1 MDTMNTTL
9 LLTVGIIGFVLLILN
24 TVFLGIIYFMRRKM
38 AVVSQWPS
46 SMGTVMMSTIEQRS
60 SSEGGYTDYPVV
72 QYSYQV
78 GGQAFQ
84 SFKLAP
90 GPEVGG
96 TGARKVVARYPAGAQ
111 VMVFYNPQNPSE
123 AVLERKAPA
132 QWLMWLLLVVFDCSL
147 CGVVPI
153 LWFSMR

>member
-1 MDTMNTTL
+1 MNTQL
-9 LLTVGIIGFVLLILN
+9 LLTVGIIGFVLLFLN
-24 TVFLGIIYFMRRKM
+24 AVFLGIIFFMRRKM
-38 AVVSQWPS
+38 AAVSQWPS
-46 SMGTVMMSTIEQRS
+46 TMGSVLSSRIEQRS

-78 GGQAFQ
+78 GGQTFQ
-84 SFKLAP
+84 TIKLAP

-111 VMVFYNPQNPSE
+111 VMVFYNPQNPAE

-132 QWLMWLLLVVFDCSL
+132 QWIMWLILVIFDCVL
-147 CGVVPI
+147 CGVIPI
-153 LWFSMR
+153 IWWTMK